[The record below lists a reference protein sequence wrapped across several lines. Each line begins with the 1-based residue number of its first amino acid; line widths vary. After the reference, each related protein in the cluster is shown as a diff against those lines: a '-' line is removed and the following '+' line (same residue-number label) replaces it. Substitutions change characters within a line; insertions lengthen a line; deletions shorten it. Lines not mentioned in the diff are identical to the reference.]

1 MDETTAPTLGGG
13 LAAVVA
19 GVILAASLIAL
30 LVDPATFDL
39 HQAQFELAVT
49 DTLLPFFEATLAG
62 LVAYTVGKALAKAL
76 HRPQKS
82 ESRDDG
88 APA

>member
-1 MDETTAPTLGGG
+1 MNGTTAPNVGAW

-19 GVILAASLIAL
+19 GVILVASVSAL

-39 HQAQFELAVT
+39 HQAQFEVAVT

-62 LVAYTVGKALAKAL
+62 LVAYTVGKALAAAL
-76 HRPQKS
+76 AAR
-82 ESRDDG
+82 R
-88 APA
+88 AP